1 MVRSGVNAEL
11 IVVGSVA
18 VSLAVLVSPP
28 PETVTELTTETA
40 LADTL
45 TVSVMAGKLAPAAST
60 VLLVQGPA
68 GCVQT
73 QFVPE
78 MDVAVRPA
86 GTVSDTETAA
96 VVAAVPELVTVM
108 V

>member
-18 VSLAVLVSPP
+18 VSLEVLVSPP
-28 PETVTELTTETA
+28 PETVAELIPEAA

-60 VLLVQGPA
+60 AVVVQVSVVRLHPQPEPVMAVAVSPA
-68 GCVQT
+68 GSASTTVT
-73 QFVPE
+73 VPL
-78 MDVAVRPA
+78 
-86 GTVSDTETAA
+86 
-96 VVAAVPELVTVM
+96 VAAVPELVAVI